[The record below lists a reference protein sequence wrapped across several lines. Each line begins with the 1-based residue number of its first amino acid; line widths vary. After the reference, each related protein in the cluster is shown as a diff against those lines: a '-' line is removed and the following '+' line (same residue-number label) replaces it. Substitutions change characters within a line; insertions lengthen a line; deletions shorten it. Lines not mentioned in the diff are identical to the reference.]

1 MDNTPAIG
9 ETQHVRKGIR
19 ICRAKEIQKELDYG
33 MEKVRMMTMKT
44 GTEKKRDNTK
54 TSAAAWSR
62 NDRNM

>member
-33 MEKVRMMTMKT
+33 MEKTRIITMKT
-44 GTEKKRDNTK
+44 GPEKKRD
-54 TSAAAWSR
+54 SAKH
-62 NDRNM
+62 